1 MPGGAVIV
9 FLLSLSFIV
18 YVAVGYPL
26 LLAVLARH
34 DHKIDKHFEPKTV
47 TLLLPVYNGEKWMRN
62 KLRSI
67 LGLDYPRE
75 LLKIMV
81 ISDGSSDGTDD
92 IVREFAGD
100 GVELLRVPR
109 GGKAAALNAGMRA
122 AEGEIL
128 FFTDVRQPLDPGC
141 LKSLVSCL
149 GDPSVGAACGQ
160 VCFLGAKEE
169 QRVHMGV
176 YWRYEK
182 WIRLNHTRIHSIQA
196 GTGCIYAMRRV
207 LTSQIPPETLLDDTY
222 LPLCGFFRGYRFV
235 FDPGAVA
242 HEYPTGLHAEFH
254 RNLPTHRLLSGAHR
268 AGQSHVDPLRFAQ
281 AGAPA
286 GTVCAAAAGGLELRA
301 AGRVAGRGGHGAG
314 GVLLVGGARPGD
326 PQELAC
332 QESLFAGPYF
342 RGADG
347 RLAMCGCHLLRP
359 GAEVVEGDGRGVAL
373 TPARTSLAAP
383 RRESS

>member
-242 HEYPTGLHAEFH
+242 HEYPTRLHAEFH
-254 RNLPTHRLLSGAHR
+254 RKVRTLAGIYQLIGFFPVLIGPGNRMWIHFVSHKLGRLLAPFALLLLAVSSCGLPGAWR
-268 AGQSHVDPLRFAQ
+268 AVAVTAQ
-281 AGAPA
+281 AAFYLLAALDPA
-286 GTVCAAAAGGLELRA
+286 IPRSWLVKKVSSLARTFVVLMAASLCA
-301 AGRVAGRGGHGAG
+301 VAIFFVPARKLWKETGAG
-314 GVLLVGGARPGD
+314 
-326 PQELAC
+326 
-332 QESLFAGPYF
+332 
-342 RGADG
+342 
-347 RLAMCGCHLLRP
+347 
-359 GAEVVEGDGRGVAL
+359 
-373 TPARTSLAAP
+373 
-383 RRESS
+383 